1 MATKKVIE
9 VNEREIQVKALMDS
23 KVEEIHQVEKEQAE
37 LQALLDARIEDIKA
51 SFEGKFNSLTS
62 KKDFLMAELRTLF
75 EQVTAKE
82 TKTQAKVTLLSGDV
96 VVKKATVKL
105 EYDKKVLLE
114 NAEAAGLSEYI
125 KTKEVQEFDWA
136 TLKAKLEIQE
146 DGSIVNTETGEVVE
160 IEGLS
165 VLPVAESM
173 VIK

>member
-1 MATKKVIE
+1 MAKKTVEID
-9 VNEREIQVKALMDS
+9 EREVQIKAQMDA

-37 LQALLDARIEDIKA
+37 LQALLDARINEIKL
-51 SFEGKFNSLTS
+51 SFEGKFNALSS
-62 KKDFLMAELRTLF
+62 RKDFLMTEVRTLF
-75 EQVTAKE
+75 SQVTAKE

-96 VVKKATVKL
+96 VVKKATVKID
-105 EYDKKVLLE
+105 YDKKVLLE
-114 NAEAAGLSEYI
+114 NAEATGLMEYV
-125 KTKEVQEFDWA
+125 KTKEVKDFDW
-136 TLKAKLEIQE
+136 TGLKAKLEIQE